1 MKKSNSIIGILASL
15 VIGGLIL
22 LGGSQGSL
30 QIDGLPLFALCGA
43 IGFVLHWL
51 MFVPAY
57 AFQTEHYF
65 DLTGSISYI
74 TTVVAVVMLNSSLDL
89 RDLILCAMIVI
100 WAVRLGSFLFWR
112 IKKGRSRYTLYCYE
126 NSVHLVSDDLDP
138 GRALGVGYNGGRIGG
153 NNV

>member
-74 TTVVAVVMLNSSLDL
+74 TTVGAVVMLN
-89 RDLILCAMIVI
+89 
-100 WAVRLGSFLFWR
+100 
-112 IKKGRSRYTLYCYE
+112 
-126 NSVHLVSDDLDP
+126 
-138 GRALGVGYNGGRIGG
+138 
-153 NNV
+153 